1 MDFLIGLDQLQT
13 LDPVQI
19 GDRLRSLSQMLRAG
33 YPVRPGIVV
42 PDAIVR
48 RVWDRIVWTE
58 KILQDFFY
66 LRLNFSLDQAVQ
78 VRSIAQT
85 LQQGILDATLMPEW
99 KATWE
104 QTISPFGDRPLLL
117 TPYIWTP
124 PTSKKR
130 IEDVATMLYL
140 PSLRCD
146 AHVEA
151 FWQTLKTVWASLFQA
166 QHLYVLQQLEL
177 RPEQIHLN
185 VLVQPLQL
193 LQHSGYLKITK
204 SHILIQSGQEF
215 DQKQQSVNHSDC
227 YVYDR
232 MAKSFIELS
241 DKKSKPSGKGAEKQL
256 LSKAALQS
264 TIAIAETVGSDRPS
278 TDLTLAWTL
287 HPHALD
293 PDLQILGILPDLP
306 LPLEIP
312 PQKQSQAQKTL
323 TEESVKTSLNAR
335 HPLGKGV
342 CAAPGCLAAR
352 VVVVQDCQT
361 IPTEALEGAILV
373 THHLEPFHLP
383 WLQAAAGVICEAGGI
398 TSHGAILAR
407 ELARPAIVGARN
419 ILKTLETGQWVFL
432 DGNRGE
438 VYAYDAK
445 SPDSHVPHSNPSIF
459 DSPLQESP
467 FTLTKVLVNLSQTA
481 SLRNTSAMAADG
493 VGIIRGEWLWMEQL
507 LQLEGSL
514 SLLQSTKPEFK
525 RNFRDAL
532 YEMVR
537 AFNPRPVYY
546 RSIDSQF
553 ADRKLLK
560 PDSEESV
567 VGNSPVLGLR
577 GSLYHLDDPIL
588 LELELG
594 VLKDLLSAGVNNL
607 RLILPFVRSP
617 QEVQFCLQKMADLA
631 IDPHHELPLWMMAE
645 VPSVLFSLEEYA
657 QLGIQGILIGMNDF
671 TQLLLGID
679 RNRPAYENILA
690 QNQSAIGSAISQLVQ
705 RATALKLPTILCGS
719 ITHYPTE
726 WLDRLLND
734 GLSGVSVDADNVA
747 PTRKEIA
754 QAEAR
759 ISKTRFDSRFNVN

>member
-1 MDFLIGLDQLQT
+1 VDFLIELDQLQT

-19 GDRLRSLSQMLRAG
+19 GDRLLSLSQMLRAG

-42 PDAIVR
+42 SNAIVR
-48 RVWDRIVWTE
+48 RAWDRIVWTE

-66 LRLNFSLDQAVQ
+66 LRLNFSLDRAAQ
-78 VRSIAQT
+78 VRLIAQT

-99 KATWE
+99 KAAWE
-104 QTISPFGDRPLLL
+104 QTISQFGDRPLLL

-124 PTSKKR
+124 QTSKKH

-151 FWQTLKTVWASLFQA
+151 FWQALKTVWASLFQA
-166 QHLYVLQQLEL
+166 QHLYVLQHLEL

-185 VLVQPLQL
+185 ILVQPLQL
-193 LQHSGYLKITK
+193 TEQSGYLKITK
-204 SHILIQSGQEF
+204 SHIFIQLGQEF
-215 DQKQQSVNHSDC
+215 DQKQQSVNHSNC

-232 MAKSFIELS
+232 IAKNFIELS
-241 DKKSKPSGKGAEKQL
+241 DKKSKPSGIGAEQQL

-264 TIAIAETVGSDRPS
+264 TIAIAKTVGGDRPS
-278 TDLTLAWTL
+278 TDLTLSWTL
-287 HPHALD
+287 HPHASN

-312 PQKQSQAQKTL
+312 PQKRSQTQKAL

-335 HPLGKGV
+335 KPLGKGV

-352 VVVVQDCQT
+352 VVVVKDCQT

-383 WLQAAAGVICEAGGI
+383 WLKASAGVICEAGGI

-407 ELARPAIVGARN
+407 ELGRPAIVGARD
-419 ILKTLETGQWVFL
+419 ILKILETGQWVFL
-432 DGNRGE
+432 DGNQGE
-438 VYAYDAK
+438 VYAYDTK
-445 SPDSHVPHSNPSIF
+445 SPDSNLPHSSPSVF
-459 DSPLQESP
+459 DSPRKESP
-467 FTLTKVLVNLSQTA
+467 STVTKVLVNLSQTA
-481 SLRNTSAMAADG
+481 SLKSVSAMAADG
-493 VGIIRGEWLWMEQL
+493 VGVIRGEWLWMEQL
-507 LQLEGSL
+507 LQLEGSF

-560 PDSEESV
+560 PDFEESAI
-567 VGNSPVLGLR
+567 GNSPVLGLR
-577 GSLYHLDDPIL
+577 GSLYHIYDPAL

-594 VLKDLLSAGVNNL
+594 ILKDLLSAGVNNL

-631 IDPHHELPLWMMAE
+631 IDPHHELPLWMMVE
-645 VPSVLFSLEEYA
+645 VPSVLFALEEYA

-679 RNRPAYENILA
+679 RNCPSFEDILA
-690 QNQSAIGSAISQLVQ
+690 QNQSTIGSAITQLVQ

-719 ITHYPTE
+719 IIHYPTE
-726 WLDRLLND
+726 GLDRLLNN
-734 GLSGVSVDADNVA
+734 GLSGVSVDVDGVV
-747 PTRKEIA
+747 PTRRAIA

-759 ISKTRFDSRFNVN
+759 IAKARSAAQFNVT

>member
-1 MDFLIGLDQLQT
+1 VDFLIGLDQLQT
-13 LDPVQI
+13 LDPFQI
-19 GDRLRSLSQMLRAG
+19 GDRLLCLSQMLRAG

-48 RVWDRIVWTE
+48 RAWDRIVWTE

-66 LRLNFSLDQAVQ
+66 LRLNFSLDQAAQ
-78 VRSIAQT
+78 VRLIAQT

-104 QTISPFGDRPLLL
+104 QTISQFGEQSLLL
-117 TPYIWTP
+117 TPYIWTA
-124 PTSKKR
+124 PTPKKR
-130 IEDVATMLYL
+130 SEDVATMLHL

-146 AHVEA
+146 AHVES
-151 FWQTLKTVWASLFQA
+151 FWQALKTVWASLFQA
-166 QHLYVLQQLEL
+166 QHLYVLQHLEL

-185 VLVQPLQL
+185 ILVQPLQL
-193 LQHSGYLKITK
+193 LQQSGYLKITK
-204 SHILIQSGQEF
+204 SHIFIQSGQEL
-215 DQKQQSVNHSDC
+215 DQTDC

-232 MAKSFIELS
+232 IAKNFIELS
-241 DKKSKPSGKGAEKQL
+241 DKKSKPPGIGAEKKL

-264 TIAIAETVGSDRPS
+264 TIVIAETVGRDRPS
-278 TDLTLAWTL
+278 TDLTLLWTL
-287 HPHALD
+287 HPHASD
-293 PDLQILGILPDLP
+293 PDFQILGILPDLP
-306 LPLEIP
+306 LPLEISS
-312 PQKQSQAQKTL
+312 KKRSQTQKTL

-335 HPLGKGV
+335 KPLGKGV
-342 CAAPGCLAAR
+342 CAAPGCFAAR
-352 VVVVQDCQT
+352 VVVVKDCQT

-383 WLQAAAGVICEAGGI
+383 WLKAAAGVICETGGI

-407 ELARPAIVGARN
+407 ELGRPAIVGARD

-432 DGNRGE
+432 DGNQGE
-438 VYAYDAK
+438 VYAYDTK
-445 SPDSHVPHSNPSIF
+445 SPDSNLPHFIPSVF
-459 DSPLQESP
+459 DSPLKESP
-467 FTLTKVLVNLSQTA
+467 STLTKVLVNLSQTA
-481 SLRNTSAMAADG
+481 SLKSVSAMAADG
-493 VGIIRGEWLWMEQL
+493 VGVIRGEWLWMEQL
-507 LQLEGSL
+507 LQLEGSF

-560 PDSEESV
+560 PDFEESA

-577 GSLYHLDDPIL
+577 GSLYHIYDPAL

-594 VLKDLLSAGVNNL
+594 ILKDLLSAGVNNL

-631 IDPHHELPLWMMAE
+631 IDSHHELPLWMMAE
-645 VPSVLFSLEEYA
+645 VPSVLFALEEYA

-679 RNRPAYENILA
+679 RNCPSFEDILA
-690 QNQSAIGSAISQLVQ
+690 QNQSAMMSAIAQLVQ

-719 ITHYPTE
+719 TAHYPSE

-734 GLSGVSVDADNVA
+734 GLSGVSVDVDGVM
-747 PTRKEIA
+747 PTRIAIA

-759 ISKTRFDSRFNVN
+759 IAKARSAERFNVS